1 MSKLTP
7 VFKCCN
13 EMTLISSWPE
23 SYPYAPEMSEA
34 LLLTRIFD
42 VSACHYAQQFAQ
54 TYKDMTGYD
63 LPFITLTDEEH
74 AAINSACS
82 RFIAETEAQK
92 KAAQQGVDKAE
103 KHLKD
108 IRTGAI
114 RPSETYSLKAMI
126 DDANTRI
133 VNEEKRRNAIFEKLD
148 SKITLLKAV
157 MNAKC
162 DDDISHIINISLR
175 EFNGNISTR
184 VNRYKSML
192 NALQRITTLD
202 NEMSFKIE
210 HGGVIMRQKNTKA
223 EFINERINQVTIDYY
238 RSDNEA
244 LRNCLSL
251 ADYTELHLLK
261 FKEDAHI
268 NAVITLGINET
279 VMN

>member
-23 SYPYAPEMSEA
+23 SYQYTPEMSEA

-54 TYKDMTGYD
+54 TYKDLTGYD

-82 RFIAETEAQK
+82 RFIAETEEQK
-92 KAAQQGVDKAE
+92 KPARKRVDDTRK
-103 KHLKD
+103 KLQD
-108 IRTGAI
+108 IRSGVI
-114 RPSETYSLKAMI
+114 RPSERYPLADMI
-126 DDANTRI
+126 NDANKSI
-133 VNEEKRRNAIFEKLD
+133 EYAEKHHEELCNKLD
-148 SKITLLKAV
+148 KKIRLLKSV
-157 MNAKC
+157 IDVKHGDDFSHLMNV
-162 DDDISHIINISLR
+162 SLR
-175 EFNGNISTR
+175 EFGNPITTR
-184 VNRYKSML
+184 VNNYKSMFS
-192 NALQRITTLD
+192 ALQRITTLN
-202 NEMSFKIE
+202 NETRFKIVP
-210 HGGVIMRQKNTKA
+210 GSVAMRRSNAEA

-244 LRNCLSL
+244 LRNSLSL
-251 ADYTELHLLK
+251 AEYTELHLLK

>member
-7 VFKCCN
+7 VFKCCT

-23 SYPYAPEMSEA
+23 SYPYTPEMSEA

-74 AAINSACS
+74 AAINSAYS
-82 RFIAETEAQK
+82 RFIAETEEQK
-92 KAAQQGVDKAE
+92 KPARKRVDDARKKLQDIRSGVIRSSERYPLADMINDASKSIEYAE
-103 KHLKD
+103 KHH
-108 IRTGAI
+108 
-114 RPSETYSLKAMI
+114 
-126 DDANTRI
+126 
-133 VNEEKRRNAIFEKLD
+133 EELCNKLD
-148 SKITLLKAV
+148 KKIRLLKSV
-157 MNAKC
+157 IDVKHGDDFSHLMNV
-162 DDDISHIINISLR
+162 SLR
-175 EFNGNISTR
+175 EFDNHITTR
-184 VNRYKSML
+184 VNNYKSMFS
-192 NALQRITTLD
+192 ALQRITTLD
-202 NEMSFKIE
+202 NEMRFKIE
-210 HGGVIMRQKNTKA
+210 PGGVIIRERNTEA

-251 ADYTELHLLK
+251 AEYTELHLSK
-261 FKEDAHI
+261 IKEDAHI

>member
-23 SYPYAPEMSEA
+23 SYPYTPEMSEA

-82 RFIAETEAQK
+82 RFITETEEQKKPAQK
-92 KAAQQGVDKAE
+92 RVDDTRK
-103 KHLKD
+103 KLQD
-108 IRTGAI
+108 IRSGVI
-114 RPSETYSLKAMI
+114 RPSERYPLVDMI
-126 DDANTRI
+126 IDANKSI
-133 VNEEKRRNAIFEKLD
+133 EYAEKQHGELCNKLD
-148 SKITLLKAV
+148 KKIRLLKSV
-157 MNAKC
+157 INVKHGDDFSHLMNV
-162 DDDISHIINISLR
+162 SLR
-175 EFNGNISTR
+175 EFDNHITTR
-184 VNRYKSML
+184 VNNYKSMFS
-192 NALQRITTLD
+192 ALQRITTLN
-202 NEMSFKIE
+202 NEMRFKIE
-210 HGGVIMRQKNTKA
+210 SGSVIMRERNTEA

-238 RSDNEA
+238 HSDNET
-244 LRNCLSL
+244 LRHCLSL
-251 ADYTELHLLK
+251 AEYTELHLLK

>member
-7 VFKCCN
+7 VFKCCH

-23 SYPYAPEMSEA
+23 SYQYTPEMSEA

-82 RFIAETEAQK
+82 RFIAETEEQK
-92 KAAQQGVDKAE
+92 KPARKRVDDTRK
-103 KHLKD
+103 KLQD
-108 IRTGAI
+108 IRSGVI
-114 RPSETYSLKAMI
+114 RPSERYPLADMI
-126 DDANTRI
+126 FDANKSI
-133 VNEEKRRNAIFEKLD
+133 EYAEKQHGELCNKLD
-148 SKITLLKAV
+148 KKIRLLKSV
-157 MNAKC
+157 IDVKHGDDFSHLMNV
-162 DDDISHIINISLR
+162 SLR
-175 EFNGNISTR
+175 EFNNHITTR
-184 VNRYKSML
+184 VNNYKSMFS
-192 NALQRITTLD
+192 ALQRITTLD

-210 HGGVIMRQKNTKA
+210 HGSVIMRQKNTEA

-251 ADYTELHLLK
+251 AEYTELHLLK

>member
-23 SYPYAPEMSEA
+23 SYPYTPKMSEA

-63 LPFITLTDEEH
+63 IPFITLTDDEI
-74 AAINSACS
+74 AAIHNGCS

-108 IRTGAI
+108 IRAGVI
-114 RPSETYSLKAMI
+114 RPNEAHPLKVMI

-133 VNEEKRRNAIFEKLD
+133 INEEKRRDAIFEKLD

-157 MNAKC
+157 MNAKR
-162 DDDISHIINISLR
+162 DDDISHLINISLR

-202 NEMSFKIE
+202 NEMKFKIE
-210 HGGVIMRQKNTKA
+210 HGGVIVRQRNTKS

-251 ADYTELHLLK
+251 AEYTELHLLK
-261 FKEDAHI
+261 FEEDAHI

>member
-7 VFKCCN
+7 VFKCCT

-23 SYPYAPEMSEA
+23 SYQYTPEMSEA

-63 LPFITLTDEEH
+63 LPFITLTDDEI
-74 AAINSACS
+74 AAIHSACS
-82 RFIAETEAQK
+82 RFIAETEALK
-92 KAAQQGVDKAE
+92 KVAQQGVDKAE

-108 IRTGAI
+108 IRAGVI
-114 RPSETYSLKAMI
+114 RPNEAYPLKSMV
-126 DDANTRI
+126 DDANRRI
-133 VNEEKRRNAIFEKLD
+133 LNEEKRRDTTFEKLN
-148 SKITLLKAV
+148 SKIEILKKV
-157 MNAKC
+157 MSAKR
-162 DDDISHIINISLR
+162 DDDISHLINISLHA
-175 EFNGNISTR
+175 FNNEIATR

-192 NALQRITTLD
+192 SALQRITTLN
-202 NEMSFKIE
+202 NEMRFKIE
-210 HGGVIMRQKNTKA
+210 PGGVIMRRRNTEA

-251 ADYTELHLLK
+251 AEYTELHLLK

>member
-7 VFKCCN
+7 VFKCCH

-23 SYPYAPEMSEA
+23 SYQYTPEMSEA

-74 AAINSACS
+74 ATINSACS
-82 RFIAETEAQK
+82 RFIAETEEQK
-92 KAAQQGVDKAE
+92 KPARKRVDDTRK
-103 KHLKD
+103 KLQD
-108 IRTGAI
+108 IRSGVI
-114 RPSETYSLKAMI
+114 RPSERYPLADMI
-126 DDANTRI
+126 NDASKSI
-133 VNEEKRRNAIFEKLD
+133 EYAEKQHGELCNKLD
-148 SKITLLKAV
+148 KKIRLLKSV
-157 MNAKC
+157 IDMKHGDDFSHLMNV
-162 DDDISHIINISLR
+162 SLR
-175 EFNGNISTR
+175 EFDSHITTR
-184 VNRYKSML
+184 VNDYKSMFS
-192 NALQRITTLD
+192 ALQRITTLN
-202 NEMSFKIE
+202 NETRFKIVP
-210 HGGVIMRQKNTKA
+210 GSVAMRRSNTEA

-244 LRNCLSL
+244 IRNCLSL
-251 ADYTELHLLK
+251 AEYTELHLLK